1 MAKRHAAIIGDT
13 LLNLDHKSL
22 SVLKRE
28 FDKKTRENARA
39 DRVRKG
45 SKDKN
50 VSGLTC
56 DEFVSIILQQTFAKK
71 YKKERIV
78 AALMFFFKQVD
89 IDSDGFMTWAEFVN
103 NCIESSN
110 ASTMDEKRQ
119 TSNSFKYTETQI
131 KYTKDKLILR
141 DSMYKTSQAKW
152 VDAVQRVFVLEVG
165 SNTVAVLHKDL
176 TIDYIIEVLHP
187 DAYTEKDARERHD
200 RALRNESQEAGQ
212 PPRQILAFEVLQIH
226 DQGSRPNLSFI
237 TAGTH
242 PKAATTY
249 I

>member
-1 MAKRHAAIIGDT
+1 
-13 LLNLDHKSL
+13 
-22 SVLKRE
+22 
-28 FDKKTRENARA
+28 
-39 DRVRKG
+39 
-45 SKDKN
+45 
-50 VSGLTC
+50 
-56 DEFVSIILQQTFAKK
+56 
-71 YKKERIV
+71 
-78 AALMFFFKQVD
+78 MFFFKQVD

-176 TIDYIIEVLHP
+176 TMNYIIEVLHP
-187 DAYTEKDARERHD
+187 DAYTEKDARKGTTERCETKARRLDNLRGKYWRSKCYRSTTRLEAEPLLYHRGHPSKGSHDLHCARNANGHD
-200 RALRNESQEAGQ
+200 R
-212 PPRQILAFEVLQIH
+212 IF
-226 DQGSRPNLSFI
+226 
-237 TAGTH
+237 
-242 PKAATTY
+242 
-249 I
+249 